1 MSLTAE
7 QKAQREGK
15 LTSSRIAILMM
26 GVAADIDR
34 LYREM
39 IGESPE
45 ENLDHIWPVQLGAAT
60 EKLNLDWYE
69 RKNGVILAHRGRV
82 VTHPDWP
89 WAAATLDGW
98 DDKLKCPVEC
108 KHVGGYEP
116 MEIIIDRYQPQL
128 QWQMWCTG
136 ASKCA
141 LSVITGAREPIVDY
155 IDAAPDY
162 QTIMIDRAE
171 HFMMC
176 VDLRNPPVDIA
187 PVTPPAAERIV
198 DMTGNNAWAASAA
211 NFLATEEAAKLPK
224 RKGLS
229 GWMARRKEE
238 KNYMKFLAFN
248 EMLPIDKG
256 MRAEFDKKT
265 ALSVLWRKRDMI
277 YGLVGGKC
285 KVCGTVQFP
294 RSQVCVNPNCH
305 AIDSQEPYAMAGL
318 EASVMSFTAD
328 SLTYSPDPPAYYGMI
343 TFPEGGRFMADFT
356 DSDKEQ
362 VKVGAKMRMTFR
374 IRDNDTMRGGFKRYF
389 WKAAPV

>member
-1 MSLTAE
+1 VIAKLVGHHSVSMDFVDHFRGDEADFDYGWEERWIRDEGYSKIVPPAIKAALAACKLKGSDITHFIMPSLMPAVPKQMAKICGVGEGAVRDLLNANLGDTGAAHALMMLVDALETAKAGDRIMVVAFGQGVDVLVFEVTAE
-7 QKAQREGK
+7 
-15 LTSSRIAILMM
+15 
-26 GVAADIDR
+26 
-34 LYREM
+34 
-39 IGESPE
+39 
-45 ENLDHIWPVQLGAAT
+45 N
-60 EKLNLDWYE
+60 
-69 RKNGVILAHRGRV
+69 
-82 VTHPDWP
+82 
-89 WAAATLDGW
+89 
-98 DDKLKCPVEC
+98 
-108 KHVGGYEP
+108 
-116 MEIIIDRYQPQL
+116 
-128 QWQMWCTG
+128 
-136 ASKCA
+136 
-141 LSVITGAREPIVDY
+141 
-155 IDAAPDY
+155 
-162 QTIMIDRAE
+162 
-171 HFMMC
+171 
-176 VDLRNPPVDIA
+176 
-187 PVTPPAAERIV
+187 
-198 DMTGNNAWAASAA
+198 
-211 NFLATEEAAKLPK
+211 AKLPK

-248 EMLPIDKG
+248 EMLPIEKG
-256 MRAEFDKKT
+256 MRAEFDKKS

-305 AIDSQEPYAMAGL
+305 AVDSQEPYAMAGL

-362 VKVGAKMRMTFR
+362 VKVGTKMRMTFR